1 MIAAGLAI
9 ATGEMTRLAVWILEA
24 FPWLARLG

>member
-1 MIAAGLAI
+1 MVAAGVAI
-9 ATGEMTRLAVWILEA
+9 ATGEMTRLAIWILQA